1 MSKKTLFIVDID
13 GTLTIPTISTPKPAT
28 DADWQEMYKTAEANQ
43 AVFDKL
49 RSMAREGDVIM
60 LCTGRRDSNR
70 AITKEWLGDKLIYA
84 ALLMRDDYDMRP
96 NVDVKRQ
103 WYENLV
109 EVLGSEY
116 KYLVI
121 DDDVK
126 VREMAMDMQGV
137 NITALHPASFLLL
150 VPPLEEYTDEFIHGA
165 GIVVHLR
172 PDDTLTGGDYV
183 IAQYSHLGQRLP
195 HYLVT
200 YDITMTD
207 TEKEEMHDMVKKV
220 VLGKGGVRLQ

>member
-13 GTLTIPTISTPKPAT
+13 GTLTIPTISTPKPVT

-49 RSMAREGDVIM
+49 KSMVCEGDVIM

-70 AITKEWLGDKLIYA
+70 AITVEWLSDKLIYA
-84 ALLMRDDYDMRP
+84 ALLMRDDYDMRSS
-96 NVDVKRQ
+96 VEVKRS
-103 WYENLV
+103 WYKHLQSIY
-109 EVLGSEY
+109 GSEY
-116 KYLVI
+116 RLLAI
-121 DDDVK
+121 DDDAK
-126 VREMAMDMQGV
+126 VREMAMVELG
-137 NITALHPASFLLL
+137 ITAIRPASFLLL
-150 VPPLEEYTDEFIHGA
+150 LPPLEEYTDEFIHGA
-165 GIVVHLR
+165 GVVVHLR
-172 PDDTLTGGDYV
+172 ADDTLTGGDYI

-200 YDITMTD
+200 YDMTMTD
-207 TEKEEMHDMVKKV
+207 TEKEEMHDRIKRI

>member
-13 GTLTIPTISTPKPAT
+13 GTLTIPTISTPKPVT

-49 RSMAREGDVIM
+49 KSMVCEGDVIM

-70 AITKEWLGDKLIYA
+70 AITVEWLSDKLIYA
-84 ALLMRDDYDMRP
+84 ALLMRDDYDMRS
-96 NVDVKRQ
+96 NVEVKRS
-103 WYENLV
+103 WYIYLQSV
-109 EVLGSEY
+109 YGSEY

-126 VREMAMDMQGV
+126 VREMAMDMQGA

-150 VPPLEEYTDEFIHGA
+150 LPPLEEYADEFIHGA

-200 YDITMTD
+200 YDTTMTD

>member
-13 GTLTIPTISTPKPAT
+13 DTLTIPTISTPKPVT

-43 AVFDKL
+43 LVLDKL
-49 RSMAREGDVIM
+49 KSTVREGDLTI

-70 AITKEWLGDKLIYA
+70 AITVEWLGDKLIYA
-84 ALLMRDDYDMRP
+84 AMLMRDDYDMRS
-96 NVDVKRQ
+96 NVDVKRS
-103 WYENLV
+103 WYIYLQSV
-109 EVLGSEY
+109 YGSEY
-116 KYLVI
+116 KFLVI

-126 VREMAMDMQGV
+126 VREMAMGLQGTSV
-137 NITALHPASFLLL
+137 TALHPASFLLL
-150 VPPLEEYTDEFIHGA
+150 LPPLEEYADEFIHGA

-172 PDDTLTGGDYV
+172 ADDTLTDGDYV

-200 YDITMTD
+200 YDVTMTD

-220 VLGKGGVRLQ
+220 VLGKL

>member
-13 GTLTIPTISTPKPAT
+13 GTLTIPTISTPKPVT

-43 AVFDKL
+43 AIFNKL
-49 RSMAREGDVIM
+49 TSMVREGDVTI

-70 AITKEWLGDKLIYA
+70 AITVEWLGDKLIYA
-84 ALLMRDDYDMRP
+84 ALLMRDDYDMRS
-96 NVDVKRQ
+96 NVEVKRS
-103 WYENLV
+103 WYIYLQSV
-109 EVLGSEY
+109 YGSEY

-126 VREMAMDMQGV
+126 VREMAMDMQGA

-150 VPPLEEYTDEFIHGA
+150 VSPLEEYTDEFIHGA

-172 PDDTLTGGDYV
+172 ADDTLTDGDYV

-200 YDITMTD
+200 YDMTMTD
-207 TEKEEMHDMVKKV
+207 TEKEEMHDKIKRI
-220 VLGKGGVRLQ
+220 VLGKV